1 VADRRRR
8 AGVAV
13 RVTVAATLVVAIALV
28 AGALIFWASLRA
40 SLTSQLEASARQDA
54 SALAGQL
61 DALDLG
67 SAEGGN
73 DNSGSD
79 NGGSDDSGGDDED
92 ESDEGD
98 SGGEASTIDRDAL
111 EAAIPDVDDDRFF
124 QVLDRD
130 TGAVLVATDAAD
142 EASALSDRDATEPGT
157 VTFPGEDHAY
167 VTAAERDGDLV
178 VVAGRSTEQA
188 DATLA
193 TVGVML
199 AIAVPLLVALVAVT
213 SWLTAHRALAPVE
226 RMRREVD
233 AVSGADL
240 SRRVDEPETRDE
252 IGRLAHTMNGMLG
265 RLEAAAA
272 TQRRFISD
280 ASHELKS
287 PLASLRQYAEVARLH
302 PDRVTQSELS
312 EAVLDEGARLER
324 LVQGMLVLARADE
337 RALPLAPADVDLD
350 DLALAEVRR
359 LGASGALSVDASGVA
374 PARVRGDL
382 GLLQQVARNLAD
394 NAARHARSRVA
405 IATGADASG
414 ATLTVDD
421 DGAGIAEG
429 DRERVF
435 ERFVRLDEARAR
447 DSGGSGLGLSIVRE
461 IVTAHGGA
469 VHLEQSPLGGTRVVV
484 QLPTRLTAAG

>member
-1 VADRRRR
+1 M
-8 AGVAV
+8 AV
-13 RVTVAATLVVAIALV
+13 RVTIAATLVVAIALV

-40 SLTSQLEASARQDA
+40 SLTAQLEASARQDA
-54 SALAGQL
+54 AALAGQL
-61 DALDLG
+61 EALDLG
-67 SAEGGN
+67 TSDSDSDSGSGN
-73 DNSGSD
+73 DDNSNSDDDNSNSDDEDGSD
-79 NGGSDDSGGDDED
+79 EDDSGD
-92 ESDEGD
+92 
-98 SGGEASTIDRDAL
+98 EASIIDRDAL

-124 QVLDRD
+124 QLLDRE

-142 EASALSDRDATEPGT
+142 EVSALSDRDATAPGT
-157 VTFPGEDHAY
+157 VSVPGEEHSY

-199 AIAVPLLVALVAVT
+199 AVAVPLLVALVAVT
-213 SWLTAHRALAPVE
+213 SWITAHRALVPVE

-233 AVSGADL
+233 AVTGADL
-240 SRRVDEPETRDE
+240 SRRVEEPETRDE
-252 IGRLAHTMNGMLG
+252 IGRLAQTMNGMLG
-265 RLEAAAA
+265 RLEASAA

-287 PLASLRQYAEVARLH
+287 PLASLRQYAEVASRH
-302 PDRVTQSELS
+302 PDRISQAELS
-312 EAVLDEGARLER
+312 DAVLDEGARIER

-350 DLALAEVRR
+350 DLALAEARR
-359 LGASGALSVDASGVA
+359 LSASGDLTVDASGVA
-374 PARVRGDL
+374 PARVSGDL

-394 NAARHARSRVA
+394 NAARHARGRVA
-405 IATGADASG
+405 LRTAADAAG

-435 ERFVRLDEARAR
+435 ERFVRLDEARSR

-461 IVTAHGGA
+461 IVTAHGGS
-469 VHLEQSPLGGTRVVV
+469 VHIGQSSLGGARVVV
-484 QLPTRLTAAG
+484 RLPVQPTAVG

>member
-1 VADRRRR
+1 MAERRRR

-13 RVTVAATLVVAIALV
+13 RVTVAATLVVAIALI
-28 AGALIFWASLRA
+28 AGALVFWATLRTT
-40 SLTSQLEASARQDA
+40 LTSQLEASARQDA

-67 SAEGGN
+67 SNGDGGQG
-73 DNSGSD
+73 DGGTSGSGS
-79 NGGSDDSGGDDED
+79 NGGDEEDGSDED
-92 ESDEGD
+92 EPGD
-98 SGGEASTIDRDAL
+98 EASIAVDRDAL
-111 EAAIPDVDDDRFF
+111 DAAIPDVDDDRFF

-130 TGAVLVATDAAD
+130 TGTVLAATDAAD
-142 EASALSDRDATEPGT
+142 EASALSDREATAPGT
-157 VTFPGEDHAY
+157 ITLPGEDHAY

-178 VVAGRSTEQA
+178 VVAGRSSEQA

-213 SWLTAHRALAPVE
+213 SWITAHRALAPVE

-233 AVSGADL
+233 AVTGTDL

-265 RLEAAAA
+265 RLEASAA

-302 PDRVTQSELS
+302 PDRISPAELS

-337 RALPLAPADVDLD
+337 RALPLTLADVDLD
-350 DLALAEVRR
+350 DLALAEARR
-359 LGASGALSVDASGVA
+359 LSASGAVETDASGVA

-394 NAARHARSRVA
+394 NAARHARGRVA
-405 IATGADASG
+405 IATRADASG

-421 DGAGIAEG
+421 DGAGIAER

-435 ERFVRLDEARAR
+435 ERFVRLDDARAR
-447 DSGGSGLGLSIVRE
+447 DTGGSGLGLSIVRE
-461 IVTAHGGA
+461 IVAAHGGT
-469 VHLEQSPLGGTRVVV
+469 VTIGTSPLGGARVVV
-484 QLPTRLTAAG
+484 QLPVPATPAS

>member
-1 VADRRRR
+1 VAERRRR

-13 RVTVAATLVVAIALV
+13 RVTIAATLVVAIALV

-40 SLTSQLEASARQDA
+40 SLTAQLEASARQDA

-67 SAEGGN
+67 STQGGE
-73 DNSGSD
+73 DGGGED
-79 NGGSDDSGGDDED
+79 AGGSDDDED
-92 ESDEGD
+92 GSEEDD
-98 SGGEASTIDRDAL
+98 AAGEASTIDRDAL
-111 EAAIPDVDDDRFF
+111 EAALPDVDDDRFF

-130 TGAVLVATDAAD
+130 TGVVLVATDAAD
-142 EASALSDRDATEPGT
+142 EASALSDRDATDPGT
-157 VTFPGEDHAY
+157 VTFPGEDHAF

-193 TVGVML
+193 TVGAML
-199 AIAVPLLVALVAVT
+199 AIAVPVLVAVVAIT
-213 SWLTAHRALAPVE
+213 SWITARRALAPVE

-233 AVSGADL
+233 AVTGADL

-252 IGRLAHTMNGMLG
+252 IGRLAHTMNGMLA
-265 RLEAAAA
+265 RLEASAA

-302 PDRVTQSELS
+302 PDRVSQAELS

-337 RALPLAPADVDLD
+337 RALPLTPADVDLD
-350 DLALAEVRR
+350 DLALAEARR
-359 LGASGALSVDASGVA
+359 LGASGASGVDASGIA

-382 GLLQQVARNLAD
+382 VLLQQVVRNLAD
-394 NAARHARSRVA
+394 NAARHATGRVA
-405 IATGADASG
+405 FTTRVDASG
-414 ATLTVDD
+414 ATLIVDD
-421 DGAGIAEG
+421 DGAGVPAG

-435 ERFVRLDEARAR
+435 ERFVRLDDARAR
-447 DSGGSGLGLSIVRE
+447 DTGGSGLGLAIVRE
-461 IVTAHGGA
+461 IVAAHGGSA
-469 VHLEQSPLGGTRVVV
+469 AIEESPLGGARVVV
-484 QLPTRLTAAG
+484 RLPAEAASIG